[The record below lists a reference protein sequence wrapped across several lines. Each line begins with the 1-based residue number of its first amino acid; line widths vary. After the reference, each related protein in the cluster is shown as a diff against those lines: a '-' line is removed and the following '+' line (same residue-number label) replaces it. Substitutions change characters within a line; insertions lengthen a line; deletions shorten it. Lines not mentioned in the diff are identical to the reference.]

1 MSIRK
6 PQNYSE
12 EKRVEELS
20 DHLGMLSLIVNS
32 YEATEF
38 KGLPLSTIKTGK
50 NTIVLAALFLEDGN
64 VALLV
69 EEDDITFNIY
79 HRLTSELISS
89 VKIYSPPKE
98 FGQLKVCATMAATS
112 MKNILITYRL
122 VPLDKEL
129 ICYCDQTGKILW
141 RESHNYSDDIF
152 ILGDDTVAI
161 RDSGTFKLVN
171 VEGVKV
177 IDFND
182 KNTLDIYSINFS
194 TMYYNITPYGK
205 RGFICYALKD
215 VYLYDDNLKEKKI
228 NVDNWIEILEV
239 VDEDTIIYGTD
250 NGILVIHNIKD
261 DTKIYV
267 SNLMSYSLYIKKIK
281 LLPHNRCLVTFH
293 RCYNIDDITVK
304 IVNLKNLENPIEK
317 EYYFGV
323 YINYIGITNSGDL
336 MLSTDN
342 INITTIIIYNILTKQ
357 DTKYKILESL
367 YFVGLSSFD
376 NIITKPGRG
385 NKLNIWE

>member
-12 EKRVEELS
+12 EKRVKELS
-20 DHLGMLSLIVNS
+20 DHLGILSLMVNS
-32 YEATEF
+32 YEADEF
-38 KGLPLSTIKTGK
+38 KCLPLSTIKTGK
-50 NTIVLAALFLEDGN
+50 DIIVLAALFLEDGN

-69 EEDDITFNIY
+69 EEDNISFNIY
-79 HRLTSELISS
+79 HRLTSELISF
-89 VKIYSPPKE
+89 VKIYSPPE
-98 FGQLKVCATMAATS
+98 EISQLEVCATMATTS
-112 MKNILITYRL
+112 KKNILITYRL
-122 VPLDKEL
+122 VRSEEEL
-129 ICYCDQTGKILW
+129 IWYCDQTGKILW
-141 RESHNYSDDIF
+141 TESHNYSDNIF
-152 ILGDDTVAI
+152 ILGDDTVVI
-161 RDSGTFKLVN
+161 RDSGTFKIVN

-261 DTKIYV
+261 GTKIYV
-267 SNLMSYSLYIKKIK
+267 SNLMS
-281 LLPHNRCLVTFH
+281 
-293 RCYNIDDITVK
+293 
-304 IVNLKNLENPIEK
+304 
-317 EYYFGV
+317 
-323 YINYIGITNSGDL
+323 
-336 MLSTDN
+336 
-342 INITTIIIYNILTKQ
+342 
-357 DTKYKILESL
+357 
-367 YFVGLSSFD
+367 
-376 NIITKPGRG
+376 
-385 NKLNIWE
+385 